1 MPDAQALRVRMR
13 AMRRALSQE
22 EQLAATRAVCDH
34 LRMMPVL
41 AQERTVMAYMA
52 ARGELSLEPLLVEV
66 LASGRALCLPRC
78 EEAGH
83 MSARRV
89 TALSQLVPGAYG
101 LLEPGEDCPEA
112 APEDIGVVLVP
123 GTAFDVCGGR
133 IGQGG
138 GYYDRFLP
146 RTRACRIGVCHDF
159 ALLGRVPAQAHD
171 QRMDAIVCPSG
182 LTVVHEYRRTER

>member
-1 MPDAQALRVRMR
+1 
-13 AMRRALSQE
+13 
-22 EQLAATRAVCDH
+22 
-34 LRMMPVL
+34 
-41 AQERTVMAYMA
+41 MAYVA
-52 ARGELSLEPLLVEV
+52 ARGELSLEPLLVEI

-78 EEAGH
+78 EEAGR

-101 LLEPGEDCPEA
+101 LLEPGEGCPETV
-112 APEDIGVVLVP
+112 PEEIDVVLVP
-123 GTAFDVCGGR
+123 GTAFDARGGR

-146 RTRACRIGVCHDF
+146 RTHAYRIGVCHDF
-159 ALLGRVPAQAHD
+159 ALLGSVPVLAHD
-171 QRMDAIVCPSG
+171 QRMDAVVCPSG

>member
-1 MPDAQALRVRMR
+1 MPDAQGLRARMR

-34 LRMMPVL
+34 LRSTPAFVR
-41 AQERTVMAYMA
+41 ARTVMAYVA
-52 ARGELSLEPLLVEV
+52 ARGELSLEPLLQE
-66 LASGRALCLPRC
+66 LLCSGRILCLPRC
-78 EEAGH
+78 GEAGR

-89 TALSQLVPGAYG
+89 TALSQLVPGTYG
-101 LLEPGEDCPEA
+101 LLEPGGDCPEI
-112 APEDIGVVLVP
+112 APEAIDVVLVP
-123 GTAFDVCGGR
+123 GTAFDAGGGR

-146 RTRACRIGVCHDF
+146 GTRAYRIGVCHDF
-159 ALLGRVPAQAHD
+159 ALLGSVPVQAHD
-171 QRMDAIVCPSG
+171 QRMDAVVCPSG